1 MEMEQKQGGVM
12 NISKRKLLLIE
23 YGKIVLKEIEGV
35 KLPSTD
41 SDIVRMKKIQEILGL
56 DHDGVMREVSEYLEG
71 TVSRD

>member
-1 MEMEQKQGGVM
+1 M

>member
-1 MEMEQKQGGVM
+1 M

-41 SDIVRMKKIQEILGL
+41 SDGVRMKEIQEILGL
-56 DHDGVMREVSEYLEG
+56 NHDGVMREVSEYLGG
-71 TVSRD
+71 TVSQD